1 MCLYIQPALK
11 QLSLWNKSIHA
22 SSHIVTSYIL
32 DVQQNMKNIKPML
45 NTFPQLVFGRWWE
58 LSEMGPS
65 ENSLDIW
72 TLFQKETMK
81 VWSLLPLLFSLPSY
95 EVSSFVLPSVPHH
108 YPLAAQQGSWKQ
120 WLTWWYTGISQT
132 MTQKNPFFFKL
143 LISSVCYK
151 DGKLGDIYSFFLP
164 GPRVNAIIWGNA

>member
-81 VWSLLPLLFSLPSY
+81 VWSILPLLFSLPSY
-95 EVSSFVLPSVPHH
+95 EVSSFVLPNVPHH
-108 YPLAAQQGSWKQ
+108 FPSGSPTRVLK
-120 WLTWWYTGISQT
+120 T
-132 MTQKNPFFFKL
+132 MADLMIHRHLSNHDPEKSFL
-143 LISSVCYK
+143 LQVAYLKC
-151 DGKLGDIYSFFLP
+151 LL
-164 GPRVNAIIWGNA
+164 